1 MATVFSVIGRSETGK
16 TTLITELVR
25 ELKSRGISVGVMKHC
40 PRGFD
45 LDVEGK
51 DSWRFREAGADAVF
65 LLSPGT
71 LGMIKDVGNKLT
83 LAQITDGFLRN
94 LDLVITEGYPDGARG
109 RKIEVLRSSISQE
122 LLSPPDQL
130 TAVVADF
137 HVGIGLPQFGHEDVV
152 RIADFM
158 VGHMQEEVRHVELK
172 VNGKDVDLNPFVQT
186 IFTNTIMGLVSSLRI
201 KEEPKRVELSISVEG
216 S

>member
-201 KEEPKRVELSISVEG
+201 EEEPKRVELSISVEG

>member
-1 MATVFSVIGRSETGK
+1 
-16 TTLITELVR
+16 
-25 ELKSRGISVGVMKHC
+25 MKHC